1 MTLYINKYV
10 ALIKAF
16 RKYIHNNNK
25 ILFALFCK
33 VYKHILNTKRKEIK
47 KMFNRKHKWILRGR
61 GYQDNNRFMYDVL
74 FVTTLPL
81 WNLCMQHGTIK
92 NGCMIKKLNRFTG
105 NQKTITITGIKLALY
120 YTAQAYKRLVLL

>member
-25 ILFALFCK
+25 IVCIGCK

-47 KMFNRKHKWILRGR
+47 KKMFNRDREGEWISRYIIGSCMKSYL
-61 GYQDNNRFMYDVL
+61 L
-74 FVTTLPL
+74 HPSPLP
-81 WNLCMQHGTIK
+81 WNLCMKHGTIE
-92 NGCMIKKLNRFTG
+92 MVEQETHDRFTG
-105 NQKTITITGIKLALY
+105 DKIK
-120 YTAQAYKRLVLL
+120 K

>member
-25 ILFALFCK
+25 IVCIGCK

-47 KMFNRKHKWILRGR
+47 KKMFNRDLEGEWISRYIIGSCISPICYTPAPSL
-61 GYQDNNRFMYDVL
+61 
-74 FVTTLPL
+74 
-81 WNLCMQHGTIK
+81 GT
-92 NGCMIKKLNRFTG
+92 C
-105 NQKTITITGIKLALY
+105 A
-120 YTAQAYKRLVLL
+120 

>member
-25 ILFALFCK
+25 IVCIGCK

-47 KMFNRKHKWILRGR
+47 KNVQQRSRG
-61 GYQDNNRFMYDVL
+61 GVDIKIYNRFMYEVL
-74 FVTTLPL
+74 FVTPPPL
-81 WNLCMQHGTIK
+81 HLCMKHGTIE
-92 NGCMIKKLNRFTG
+92 MVEQETHDRFTG
-105 NQKTITITGIKLALY
+105 DQIKKITIT
-120 YTAQAYKRLVLL
+120 